1 MAVVLSPPTTPCYA
15 QVRVE
20 ETITV
25 YPAQPTERKTM
36 FLSNLDQQL
45 VFTVETV
52 HFFAPNPAITSSEAT
67 QMIRDALSKL
77 LVTYDFIAGR
87 LEFDSH
93 ERRLQIDCCGAGA
106 LFASASTNISLSE
119 LHDIAYPNPFFKNL
133 VLQQCHQIPNLQ
145 DLPLCF
151 VQVTR
156 FECGGF
162 SIGLGTNHTVMD
174 GMSAVTFMKNLASL
188 ASTNTLAIIP
198 YTDRSSLKARSP
210 PLIEYQHPELYDHQS
225 ADSSA
230 LFPKVTGSHTVP
242 SHNIKSTGH
251 IFKLFRLSA
260 DFVMSLKKRAMAD
273 GRVAKCT
280 GFEAVTAH
288 LWKCRT
294 EAVEMQ
300 EKEEPLMLLFAV
312 DVRGRMNPGLP
323 SGFVGNAAYPAY
335 TTANTTEI
343 KKESLS
349 LYVEKVKEGIGRV
362 SDKYVQ
368 SGIDWREVNKKS
380 GPRMEGTFIVS
391 SWWKLGFEDVEYP
404 WGKPL
409 HYGPVLHEKVNIVL
423 LLPNNVD
430 RNGVHVFLALLPH
443 QMPKF
448 EQLFLTPEQ

>member
-1 MAVVLSPPTTPCYA
+1 MAVVLSPPNTPFDA
-15 QVRVE
+15 QVIVE
-20 ETITV
+20 ETMTV
-25 YPAQPTERKTM
+25 YPAHPTERRTV
-36 FLSNLDQQL
+36 FLSNIDQHV
-45 VFTVETV
+45 VFTMETV
-52 HFFAPNPAITSSEAT
+52 HFFAPNPAINSSEAT

-151 VQVTR
+151 LQVTR
-156 FECGGF
+156 FKCGGF

-174 GMSAVTFMKNLASL
+174 GMGTVTFMKNLASL

-198 YTDRSSLKARSP
+198 YTDRSPLKARSP
-210 PLIEYQHPELYDHQS
+210 PLIEYQHPELVGIHDHQ
-225 ADSSA
+225 SSA
-230 LFPKVTGSHTVP
+230 LFTKVTESHTVP
-242 SHNIKSTGH
+242 SHNIKSIDR

-260 DFVMSLKKRAMAD
+260 DFVMSLKKGAMAD

-280 GFEAVTAH
+280 SFEAVTAH
-288 LWKCRT
+288 IWKCRT
-294 EAVEMQ
+294 EAVEMK
-300 EKEEPLMLLFAV
+300 EKEESCVLFAV
-312 DVRGRMNPGLP
+312 NVRGRMNPPLP
-323 SGFVGNAAYPAY
+323 SEFVGNAVYPAY
-335 TTANTTEI
+335 ATANAAEM
-343 KKESLS
+343 KKNSLS
-349 LYVEKVKEGIGRV
+349 LCVEKVKEGMGRV
-362 SDKYVQ
+362 SDEYVH
-368 SGIDWREVNKKS
+368 SGIDWGEENKK
-380 GPRMEGTFIVS
+380 GGTRTEGGIFVS

-409 HYGPVLHEKVNIVL
+409 YYGPILHELQNFVL

-430 RNGVHVFLALLPH
+430 RNGVHVFLALPPH

-448 EQLFLTPEQ
+448 EQLFLTPEH